1 MFWGR
6 EKSVLKLIVH
16 IKFTLL
22 TTGIFSLETHINICN
37 FVKQVFFIPMPLHFF
52 FFFFPHICFVFSC
65 TGSFALETVF
75 GNWVGKMIEKD
86 DRTCFSATR
95 GIFFR

>member
-52 FFFFPHICFVFSC
+52 FFFSPHLLCFFLHREFC
-65 TGSFALETVF
+65 F
-75 GNWVGKMIEKD
+75 GNCVWKLGWQD
-86 DRTCFSATR
+86 DRE
-95 GIFFR
+95 G